1 MGFWVARPYLRSG
14 ETIVWRVAANR
25 QQSASRAAGGRL
37 FLTEKR
43 LLFQP
48 NRLDSVLRAAYW
60 SVPIA
65 DIVDVDVAARQ
76 PALPLFGRA
85 AALRNRLKVVQKDG
99 DVDLFVVSN
108 LERVVDRIAAA
119 VASEGEHADAS

>member
-1 MGFWVARPYLRSG
+1 M
-14 ETIVWRVAANR
+14 
-25 QQSASRAAGGRL
+25 
-37 FLTEKR
+37 TEKR

-65 DIVDVDVAARQ
+65 DIVEVGVAARQ

-85 AALRNRLKVVQKDG
+85 AALRNRLKVVQKNG
-99 DVDLFVVSN
+99 DVDLFVVWK
-108 LERVVDRIAAA
+108 LQYVVERIAAA
-119 VASEGEHADAS
+119 VAS